1 MKNLY
6 VAAAITAVLISV
18 VTVVEGVY
26 LKDRWGE
33 PGVEAAELGKRFA
46 GVPKK
51 IGDWTG
57 VDMPVEK
64 EVQERS
70 GAVSF
75 VSRNYKNS
83 VTNETV
89 NLWLIVG
96 HSRDIIRHTPDIC
109 YPSAGFRSQSEKL
122 QHSVSYAD
130 DRTADFFTSKYQKED
145 ATVRQ
150 TLRVYW
156 AWNHPDTKKWEA
168 PDNARFYFTM
178 VEPALYKLYFTS
190 QVTTE
195 ELTVDDN
202 VAVDFARLMLPEID
216 AALFPELKSAAGDMA
231 ESSPVEDDPT
241 SEEAQDEEEDFAAEE
256 SDTDESAGDDALDL

>member
-6 VAAAITAVLISV
+6 VAAIVTAVLIGV

-46 GVPKK
+46 QVPKK
-51 IGDWTG
+51 IGNWTG

-64 EVQERS
+64 QVQERS

-75 VSRNYKNS
+75 VNRDYKNS
-83 VTNETV
+83 VTNQSVT
-89 NLWLIVG
+89 LWLIVG

-109 YPSAGFRSQSEKL
+109 YPSAGFRPSSEKIKYDVNYGID
-122 QHSVSYAD
+122 QKGKFY
-130 DRTADFFTSKYQKED
+130 TSKYQKED
-145 ATVRQ
+145 SMVRQ
-150 TLRVYW
+150 SLRVFW

-168 PDNARFYFTM
+168 PDKARYHFTM

-190 QVTTE
+190 QVTADE
-195 ELTVDDN
+195 ETVGDN
-202 VAVDFARLMLPEID
+202 VATEFASLMLPEID
-216 AALFPELKSAAGDMA
+216 AALFPELHGSTSETA
-231 ESSPVEDDPT
+231 ESDTTADETAEV
-241 SEEAQDEEEDFAAEE
+241 SEEAADLEE
-256 SDTDESAGDDALDL
+256 SADTEADESDDGLGL